1 MNSLGVVI
9 LVLLPIIGSGYLLYN
24 TQLMR
29 SLLPDTYRS
38 NHYFRILLLGFF
50 WVLLCDLILAQI
62 PGLPEIIASW
72 ESFLFGQPVPVGEA
86 MTTGWQSFL
95 FGAQISLVRISLP
108 LLLAWVMKM
117 LVDFFI
123 PGRLPQAEHIEHL
136 MNLSIMLNKDVELM
150 YYGAG
155 RDTNLLMINTTSG
168 KVYIG
173 WVLQMKLP
181 KGDRQWLHIFP
192 IQIGYWDEKQRLQIT
207 SDYVSDQEHYS
218 KLLAEGKDAEFL
230 VEQGIVRPMAI
241 ISVKE
246 IISIQ
251 RFSYAM
257 YWKEFFSSQE

>member
-1 MNSLGVVI
+1 MNSLGAVFF
-9 LVLLPIIGSGYLLYN
+9 VLLPIIGSGYLLYN

-50 WVLLCDLILAQI
+50 WVLLCDLLLAQI

-123 PGRLPQAEHIEHL
+123 PRCLPQAEHIEHQ

-155 RDTNLLMINTTSG
+155 RSLRLLMITTTSG

-173 WVLQMKLP
+173 WVLKMKLP

-192 IQIGYWDEKQRLQIT
+192 VKSGYRDENQKLRIT
-207 SDYVSDQEHYS
+207 TDYAPAQEYYS
-218 KLLAEGKDAEFL
+218 KMLDQTQDPDLLESKD
-230 VEQGIVRPMAI
+230 IIRPMAI

-246 IISIQ
+246 IVSIQ
-251 RFSYAM
+251 RFSASM
-257 YWKEFFSSQE
+257 YEEFFSSQE

>member
-1 MNSLGVVI
+1 MNSLGAVFF
-9 LVLLPIIGSGYLLYN
+9 VLLPIIGSGYLLYS

-50 WVLLCDLILAQI
+50 WVLLCDLALAQI
-62 PGLPEIIASW
+62 PGLPEIIARW

-108 LLLAWVMKM
+108 LLLALVMKM

-123 PGRLPQAEHIEHL
+123 PRCLPQAEHIEHQ
-136 MNLSIMLNKDVELM
+136 MNLSIMLNKDVEVM
-150 YYGAG
+150 YYGAA
-155 RDTNLLMINTTSG
+155 RDTTQLMITTTSG

-173 WVLQMKLP
+173 WVLKMKLP
-181 KGDRQWLHIFP
+181 KGDRQWLHVFP
-192 IQIGYWDEKQRLQIT
+192 TQSGYRDEEQKLRIT
-207 SDYVSDQEHYS
+207 TDYVPAQDHYS
-218 KLLAEGKDAEFL
+218 KLLAQTQDPDLLAA
-230 VEQGIVRPMAI
+230 QGINRPMAI

-246 IISIQ
+246 IVSIQ
-251 RFSYAM
+251 HFNSDIYE
-257 YWKEFFSSQE
+257 EFFSPQY

>member
-50 WVLLCDLILAQI
+50 WVLLCDLLLAQI
-62 PGLPEIIASW
+62 PGLPETLARW
-72 ESFLFGQPVPVGEA
+72 ESFLFGNQIPGAEKMPGSWE
-86 MTTGWQSFL
+86 SFI

-108 LLLAWVMKM
+108 LLLAGVMNV
-117 LVDFFI
+117 LLDFFI
-123 PGRLPQAEHIEHL
+123 PGRLPQAEHIEHQ
-136 MNLSIMLNKDVELM
+136 MNLSIMLNKDVELI
-150 YYGAG
+150 YYGAA
-155 RDTNLLMINTTSG
+155 RSSRLLMITTTSG

-173 WVLQMKLP
+173 WVLKMKLP

-192 IQIGYWDEKQRLQIT
+192 TQSGYRDEERKLRIT
-207 SDYVSDQEHYS
+207 TDYAPAQEYYS
-218 KLLAEGKDAEFL
+218 KMLDQTQDPDLLESKD
-230 VEQGIVRPMAI
+230 IIRPMAI

-246 IISIQ
+246 IVSIQ
-251 RFSYAM
+251 RFSPSM
-257 YWKEFFSSQE
+257 YDEFFSSQE

>member
-1 MNSLGVVI
+1 MNSLGAVFF
-9 LVLLPIIGSGYLLYN
+9 VLLPIIGSGYLLYN

-62 PGLPEIIASW
+62 PALPEIIAGW
-72 ESFLFGQPVPVGEA
+72 E
-86 MTTGWQSFL
+86 SFL

-123 PGRLPQAEHIEHL
+123 PGRLPQAEHIEHQ
-136 MNLSIMLNKDVELM
+136 MNLSIMLNKDVEVM

-155 RDTNLLMINTTSG
+155 RSLRLLMITTTSG

-173 WVLQMKLP
+173 WVLKMKLP

-192 IQIGYWDEKQRLQIT
+192 VKSGYRDENQKLRIT
-207 SDYVSDQEHYS
+207 TDYAPAQEYYS
-218 KLLAEGKDAEFL
+218 KMLDQTQDPDLLESKD
-230 VEQGIVRPMAI
+230 IIRPMAI

-246 IISIQ
+246 IVSIQ
-251 RFSYAM
+251 RFSASM
-257 YWKEFFSSQE
+257 YEEFFSSQE